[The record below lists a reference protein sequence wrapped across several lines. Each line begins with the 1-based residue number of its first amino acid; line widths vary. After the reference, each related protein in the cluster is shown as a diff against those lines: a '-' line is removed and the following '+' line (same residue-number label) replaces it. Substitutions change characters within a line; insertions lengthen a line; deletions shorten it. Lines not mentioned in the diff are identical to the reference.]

1 MEVWTQQ
8 FSVAASAPT
17 ETADMMGAHE
27 SNPSETFFID
37 EMWCLSPE
45 DWKFLKGCEWT
56 DAGCPYWLY
65 SEDNTNPTHSG
76 GEIRDL
82 PAVGSKP
89 HEEPPEEILPCFVQ
103 DQERH
108 SAISESGD
116 PASLESPEGSK
127 STKDSESTGKS
138 KSRKKLESQKPD
150 YGKLC
155 ISQHTSF

>member
-108 SAISESGD
+108 SAISKSRD
-116 PASLESPEGSK
+116 PASLESSEGSK